1 MAKKKQPEL
10 QQEQEKVFEVIPAVY
25 EQFNWGIGWEKEEA
39 GNLAESLVSEI
50 ADILEKANV
59 LEYKDI
65 VLHETL
71 NSFKGNSD
79 NLKAFLFLDTAVEG
93 NLYVVDDEPNDIA
106 VKATK
111 GTLIILKGYNYSF
124 STTLSAKRRV
134 LELIF

>member
-25 EQFNWGIGWEKEEA
+25 EQFNWPIGWSNQGRE
-39 GNLAESLVSEI
+39 
-50 ADILEKANV
+50 V
-59 LEYKDI
+59 LENILIEAVSDLGYFPNAPQDFI
-65 VLHETL
+65 LHETL

-79 NLKAFLFLDTAVEG
+79 NLKAFLFLDTADHGSMFILNAEP
-93 NLYVVDDEPNDIA
+93 LPYVIKPV
-106 VKATK
+106 K
-111 GTLIILKGYNYSF
+111 GTLVVLKGYDYSF